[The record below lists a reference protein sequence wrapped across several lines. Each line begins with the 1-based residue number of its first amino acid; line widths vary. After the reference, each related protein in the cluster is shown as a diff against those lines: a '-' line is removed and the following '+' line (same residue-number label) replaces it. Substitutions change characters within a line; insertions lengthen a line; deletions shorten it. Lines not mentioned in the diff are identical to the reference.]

1 MPHHIYDCESY
12 PNYFLIAA
20 RPENGGPVR
29 KWELRDGD
37 SASGD
42 DRKSAWE
49 FFKSETHIGFNNRN
63 YDDWVIAGYILGYS
77 AAEINE
83 ISQEIITGK
92 GVRALWSHRTLS
104 ERYNGIS
111 GHHIDLMAI
120 SPVFAGLKSY
130 GTRLHAPSIQS
141 LPYDPADVLSVDQM
155 DDVAEYCINDLD
167 LTERLYR
174 ALLPEIKLREDMRE
188 EYGIRF
194 LHRSDA
200 QMAEAIYRNR
210 FDGRIRKKTE
220 TPSFRSV
227 GYEPPDNVGF
237 RATAL
242 NAMVDR
248 LWITRFDVSR
258 NGKVSLPAAT
268 FAKPVG
274 IGGRE
279 YAMGIGGLHS
289 TSKKMHIVAD
299 DEYGIVDVDVASYYP
314 ALIINGKVSPP
325 SLPENGFREV
335 FRGLV
340 DERLKAKSD
349 GDKNKAQSLKI
360 LINGTFGKLA
370 DPYSCLYH
378 PEGMLWVTLTGQLYL
393 MMLIEQL
400 TDNGH
405 DVISANT
412 DGLVV
417 RYKRCDKRNV
427 VDICTH
433 WQAYTSLELEYTPYS
448 QLLLS
453 NVNNYVAVT
462 TDLDVR
468 TKGAR
473 YSPASLRTLPHADIC
488 KTAVDRYL
496 TYGTPLEVTIGSA
509 ADMRGFLLARTVKGG
524 ALWGSEKLGGV
535 ARWYWGLWSTDTIVY
550 ASSGNR
556 VPSADRS
563 CPMMTIDDGAF
574 QNVDIDRYIDH
585 AYELL
590 ADGGIDLRQ
599 EELPL

>member
-1 MPHHIYDCESY
+1 MPRHVYDCESY

-20 RPENGGPVR
+20 RPVNGGPVI

-37 SASGD
+37 VPYVGPRLA
-42 DRKSAWE
+42 AWK
-49 FFKSETHIGFNNRN
+49 FFRSEPHIGFNNRN
-63 YDDWVIAGYILGYS
+63 YDDWVIAAYTLGYG
-77 AAEINE
+77 AAEINK

-92 GVRALWSHRTLS
+92 GVMALWSHRTLS
-104 ERYNGIS
+104 ERYNEIS
-111 GHHIDLMAI
+111 GHHIDMMAI

-141 LPYDPADVLSVDQM
+141 LPYDPEDVLSVDQM
-155 DDVAEYCINDLD
+155 NDVAEYCINDLE
-167 LTERLYR
+167 LTERLYT
-174 ALLPEIKLREDMRE
+174 ALLPEIKLREDMQE
-188 EYGIRF
+188 EYGIQF

-210 FDGRIRKKTE
+210 FDGRISQKT
-220 TPSFRSV
+220 TIRSV

-237 RATAL
+237 RATDL
-242 NAMVDR
+242 NARVDM
-248 LWITRFDVSR
+248 LCVIQFDVPRS
-258 NGKVSLPAAT
+258 GKVSLPAAT

-325 SLPENGFREV
+325 SLPKHRFRQV
-335 FRGLV
+335 FRDLV

-349 GDKNKAQSLKI
+349 GNKNKAQSLKI

-378 PEGMLWVTLTGQLYL
+378 PQGMLWVTLTGQLYL
-393 MMLIEQL
+393 MMLIEKL

-412 DGLVV
+412 DGLMV
-417 RYKRCDKRNV
+417 RYKLCDKRNL

-433 WQAYTSLELEYTPYS
+433 WQSHTNLELDYTPYS
-448 QLLLS
+448 HLLLS

-462 TDLDVR
+462 TDGTVK

-488 KTAVDRYL
+488 KTAVVKCL
-496 TYGTPLEVTIGSA
+496 TDGIPPEVTIGEC

-524 ALWGSEKLGGV
+524 ALWGSEKLGSV
-535 ARWYWGLWSTDTIVY
+535 ARWYWGIRATDTIVY

-563 CPMMTIDDGAF
+563 CPMMTIDDNAI
-574 QNVDIDRYIDH
+574 QNVDIDRYVDH

-590 ADGGIDLRQ
+590 AEGGIDLRQ